1 MSFLGGLLLSRWA
14 IVIAATAAG
23 ASPAPAL
30 APGSPLFDECGA
42 PASHISLAGTLH
54 RTASRLKSKTGVRI
68 LAIGS
73 SSTQGIG
80 ASSPSF
86 SYPAQLETALTQR
99 FPGREIRVVNAGI
112 GGETADITLHR
123 LDRELDRH
131 KPDLVLWQVGTNDAM
146 RVSMSEMAFEGIIE
160 SGVSSIE
167 RDGRDIILVDQQ
179 FFKKAADPARY
190 ERFVGIL
197 ARVAREKHL
206 NLFSRY
212 RVMKFWDA
220 ARRGGVE
227 TMLAQDGFHMND
239 RGYGCVANLLA
250 NYIQDVISTSR

>member
-1 MSFLGGLLLSRWA
+1 MSFIGGRLLSRWA

-23 ASPAPAL
+23 AAPAPAM
-30 APGSPLFDECGA
+30 APGLPLFDECAA
-42 PASHISLAGTLH
+42 PVPHISLVGTLH

-86 SYPAQLETALTQR
+86 SYPAQLESALTQR
-99 FPGREIRVVNAGI
+99 YPGREIRVVNAGV

-123 LDRELDRH
+123 MDRELDQN

-146 RVSMSEMAFEGIIE
+146 RASMSETAFEGIVE
-160 SGVSSIE
+160 SGVRSIE

-179 FFKKAADPARY
+179 FFKRAADPARY

-197 ARVAREKHL
+197 ERVAREKHL

-239 RGYGCVANLLA
+239 RGYACVANLLA